1 MVLMIARQEAR
12 PPERQPKTLKV
23 ELENNS
29 RKPKALVKKL
39 A

>member
-12 PPERQPKTLKV
+12 PSEMRPKTLKV

-29 RKPKALVKKL
+29 RKPKALARKL